1 MKKIALEIVALKHS
15 VAQTKSYAV
24 VLAEVDGV
32 RELSIVIGDAEAR
45 AIAIAIEHMPMPRP
59 LTHDLLINM
68 LDQFTIE
75 LKEVFIYKLEEGT
88 FYAYLIC
95 NQYGEDIAI
104 DARTSDALAV
114 AVRVNCPIYIDEHIL
129 KIASKKTKETKA
141 SDKAPQNPYAS
152 MSTAELQAELDIYLE
167 NEEYDKAIPIRDEI
181 NRRNNQ

>member
-1 MKKIALEIVALKHS
+1 MKKVALEIVALKHS

-24 VLAEVDGV
+24 VLAEVDGG

-68 LDQFTIE
+68 LDQFNIE

-88 FYAYLIC
+88 FYAYLNC
-95 NQYGEDIAI
+95 HQYGEEIAI

-114 AVRVNCPIYIDEHIL
+114 AVRVNCPIFIDDQIL
-129 KIASKKTKETKA
+129 KIASKKTKEIKTSEKT
-141 SDKAPQNPYAS
+141 DQNPFAN

>member
-1 MKKIALEIVALKHS
+1 MKKVALEIVALKHS

-68 LDQFTIE
+68 MDQFNIE

-88 FYAYLIC
+88 FYAYLNC
-95 NQYGEDIAI
+95 HQYGEEIAI

-114 AVRVNCPIYIDEHIL
+114 AVRVNCPIFIDDQIL

-141 SDKAPQNPYAS
+141 SEKTAQNPYAA
-152 MSTAELQAELDIYLE
+152 MSTAELQAELDMYLE